1 MGDKK
6 VRKKKNREEMPAEET
21 AGNNTP
27 RTVETRAKTPA
38 PMKAGSVARKVSFFK
53 GFTTIWKKEMKG
65 FFYSPVAYVVLGG
78 FILLTSWFFFEN
90 FWLRN
95 QASVRSLFGNLPKM
109 FLLFTPL
116 ITMRM
121 WAEERATGTQDQLFS
136 LPVSLTTLTLGKM
149 AACLSLILV
158 ALLFTLPYPI
168 MAETYGNLDW
178 GPVWGGYIAA
188 FLLGAAYISL
198 GLFISALTRTQIEA
212 AFITIFAAGLLYF
225 LGEPVVTDQISDP
238 SWYAFFTKIG
248 MGARFNSI
256 ARGVLDLRDLV
267 YYLSITTFFVVI
279 NVSVLRHRKWL

>member
-6 VRKKKNREEMPAEET
+6 VRKKKQTTQPQQEV
-21 AGNNTP
+21 
-27 RTVETRAKTPA
+27 VETKKSPEAKSRKTAIPIA
-38 PMKAGSVARKVSFFK
+38 PRRVSFFQ
-53 GFTTIWKKEMKG
+53 GFRTIWKKEMKG
-65 FFYSPVAYVVLGG
+65 LFYSPIAYVVLGG
-78 FILLTSWFFFEN
+78 FILLTSWFFFET

-95 QASVRSLFGNLPKM
+95 QASVRSLFSNLPKM
-109 FLLFTPL
+109 FLIFTPL

-121 WAEERATGTQDQLFS
+121 WAEERASGTQDQLFS
-136 LPVSLTTLTLGKM
+136 LPVSLTTLTLGKL
-149 AACLSLILV
+149 AACLTLILV

-168 MAETYGNLDW
+168 IAETYGNLDW

-188 FLLGAAYISL
+188 FLLGGAYISL

-212 AFITIFAAGLLYF
+212 AFITIFVGGLLYF
-225 LGEPVVTDQISDP
+225 LGEPMVTGQITDP
-238 SWYAFFTKIG
+238 AWYAFFTKIG

-256 ARGVLDLRDLV
+256 ARGVLDIRDLL